1 MPKILVI
8 DDEKNIRD
16 GIKKSLEYEG
26 YEVVTAENGEKGIE
40 TVYKGGI
47 DLVITDLKMPEKT
60 GEEFLHD
67 ILEFDKHIPVIILTG
82 HGNIETAV
90 DMMRLGAYDFMT
102 KPFNIDKML
111 LIIARALENKNI
123 KKTNETLEK
132 RVDYHE
138 SFYGMI
144 GHSSKMLKVYE
155 AIKQVARTKATVLI
169 EGESGTGKELVA
181 NAIHQISDRA
191 KQPYITVNCAA
202 LSEGV
207 LESELFGHEKGSFT
221 GAIDKKIGRFEAA
234 NKGTI
239 FLDEI
244 GEINQVVQVKLLRVL
259 EERVIE
265 RVGSNTPINVDIR
278 VIAATNKKLSEE
290 IKEGRFREDLYYR
303 LNVIKIEMPPLR
315 ERREDIPLLID
326 NFIKEFSQVHNIE
339 ITNVDKKVYKLLSSL
354 KWEGNVRE
362 LRNTVETMVVMSK
375 DGKIDESNIPN
386 WVLNSGG
393 DDFVVDKEM
402 TLEELEKKYINH
414 LLSKNNFNKAQV
426 AKILGIERATLYRKL
441 KDYNVDYIVSPNE

>member
-354 KWEGNVRE
+354 QWEGNVRE

-386 WVLNSGG
+386 WVLSSSG
-393 DDFVVDKEM
+393 DDFVIDKEM
-402 TLEELEKKYINH
+402 TLEELEQKYINH

-441 KDYNVDYIVSPNE
+441 KDYNVD

>member
-265 RVGSNTPINVDIR
+265 RVGSNTPISVDIR
-278 VIAATNKKLSEE
+278 VIAATNKKLFEE

-354 KWEGNVRE
+354 QWEGNVRE

-375 DGKIDESNIPN
+375 DGKIDQSNIPN
-386 WVLNSGG
+386 WVLTSST
-393 DDFVVDKEM
+393 DDFIIDKEM

-441 KDYNVDYIVSPNE
+441 KDYNVD